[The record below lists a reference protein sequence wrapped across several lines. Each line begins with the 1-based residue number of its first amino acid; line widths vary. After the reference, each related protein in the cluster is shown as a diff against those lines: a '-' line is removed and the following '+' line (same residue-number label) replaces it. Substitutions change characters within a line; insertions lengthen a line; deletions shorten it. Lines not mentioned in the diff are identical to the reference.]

1 MDPANTLV
9 EEKMFFEEELHQEID
24 AISVFGEISSPT
36 TEQEKKEVILLIP
49 LGEID
54 CTDSVICCL

>member
-24 AISVFGEISSPT
+24 AISGFGEISWCKAPT
-36 TEQEKKEVILLIP
+36 TEQEKKN
-49 LGEID
+49 
-54 CTDSVICCL
+54 